1 MGVLVR
7 NLKLATRQLRRNP
20 GFTATVIVTLALAI
34 GANTAI
40 FSIVNALLVRPLPY
54 PEPDRMG
61 AIFTRINGAKP
72 FDGRNDIDGTQ
83 WELLRDNVPSLQA
96 AVYAGMMSGAN
107 LRAGAV
113 SRYVHDGR
121 VSAQF
126 FSVLGVQ
133 PALGRGF
140 TAEEDRP
147 KGPPVVVLSY
157 DLWRTAFGANR
168 NIVGKAIQLKSES
181 FTVVGVL
188 PQGAVTPLNADLYTP
203 LQPSRDGEGA
213 GTNFGVV
220 TRLKPGANWRQAD
233 VELNSAWAARANG
246 HDSSA
251 PGLKVSYH
259 MVPLQQGQASE
270 LKPQALALQIA
281 AGAILLIACANL
293 AGLTL
298 VRVTRRTPEI
308 ATRLALGGSRWQV
321 QKQLWME
328 NLLLAL
334 VGGAAGVVTGYAG
347 LQGLLKLLPEDYLPV
362 TGIELDWRVLGFA
375 LAAALGTSILLGML
389 PALAVRRVDL
399 RSSMANRAV
408 AGSERVMLRQTL
420 IAGEVALTVVLL
432 AGAGLLI
439 RTLVHLE
446 TLPPGFNPEGVLAA
460 KASLDDARF
469 RDPAAFAK
477 LLNESVAA
485 MERIPGVKR
494 AAVGLNLPYE
504 RALNSGVVL
513 RGGKEAGTEVGTDA
527 IYVTPGYFDTLEIP
541 LLAGRSFAASD
552 GPTTQRVALVNRT
565 FAQKFFHGENPVGRG
580 LNNDITIV
588 GMVGDVQVSPGLD
601 NGAPLLSEPTMYIP
615 AAQVRAGLL
624 QVVHVWFQPSWVVRT
639 AGPAAD
645 TNAQMQQALASVDAG
660 LPFSG
665 FYRMTDLRARALV
678 TQRIEVALLGTMA
691 GLALLL
697 STVGLAG
704 LVASLVAQRTREIGL
719 RIALGSTV
727 QGAMAHVAGT
737 GVRAAAAG
745 LVLGLVVSAGTLR
758 LLRSALYGVGIYDAT
773 SLAAVVAAL
782 ALVTLAAT
790 TLPALRIAR
799 IDPARTLRDE

>member
-1 MGVLVR
+1 MGAWSG
-7 NLKLATRQLRRNP
+7 NLRQAARQLRRTP
-20 GFTATVIVTLALAI
+20 GFTVTVIVTLALAI

-40 FSIVNALLVRPLPY
+40 FSLVNALLVKPLPY
-54 PEPDRMG
+54 PEPQRMG
-61 AIFTRINGAKP
+61 TIFTQINGGHP
-72 FDGRNDIDGTQ
+72 FNGRDDIDGTQ
-83 WELLRDNVPSLQA
+83 WEALRDNVPSLTA
-96 AVYAGMMSGAN
+96 AVYAEITSGAN
-107 LRAGAV
+107 LQAGSAA
-113 SRYVHDGR
+113 RYVHDGR

-126 FSVLGVQ
+126 FGVLGVR

-147 KGPPVVVLSY
+147 KGPAAVVLSY
-157 DLWRTAFGANR
+157 DLWRTTFGADR
-168 NIVGKAIQLKSES
+168 GIVGRAIHLKSEAY
-181 FTVVGVL
+181 TVVGVL

-203 LQPSRDGEGA
+203 LQPDRTGEGQ
-213 GTNFGVV
+213 GTNFGVI
-220 TRLKPGANWRQAD
+220 TRLKPGASWQQAD
-233 VELNSAWAARANG
+233 AELSRAWAAQAARY
-246 HDSSA
+246 SA
-251 PGLKVSYH
+251 RNQGVHVRYYS
-259 MVPLQQGQASE
+259 VPLQQGQASE
-270 LKPQALALQIA
+270 LKPRALALQMA
-281 AGAILLIACANL
+281 AGFILLIACANL

-334 VGGAAGVVTGYAG
+334 VGGAAGVGTGYVG
-347 LQGLLKLLPEDYLPV
+347 LKALLKLLPEDYLPV
-362 TGIELDWRVLGFA
+362 TGIGLDVWVLGFA
-375 LAAALGTSILLGML
+375 LAAALGTSILFGML

-408 AGSERVMLRQTL
+408 AGGERVSLRQAL

-485 MERIPGVKR
+485 MERIPGVTH

-504 RALNSGVVL
+504 RPLNDYVKI
-513 RGGKEAGTEVGTDA
+513 RDGKEAGTANGTDA
-527 IYVTPGYFDTLEIP
+527 IYVTPHYFETLGIP
-541 LLAGRSFAASD
+541 LLAGRGLAASD
-552 GPTTQRVALVNRT
+552 GPETQPVVVVNRA
-565 FAQKFFHGENPVGRG
+565 FAQKFFHGANPVGRG
-580 LNNDITIV
+580 LNKTMTIV
-588 GMVGDVQVSPGLD
+588 GMVGNVQVSPGLD
-601 NGAPLLSEPTMYIP
+601 ADAPLDSEPTMYIP
-615 AAQVRAGLL
+615 AAQVEGRLL
-624 QVVHVWFQPSWVVRT
+624 ALVHVWFQPSWVVKT
-639 AGPAAD
+639 AGPVSGL
-645 TNAQMQQALASVDAG
+645 TGQMQQALATVDAG

-665 FYRMTDLRARALV
+665 FYRMTDLRAKTLA

-697 STVGLAG
+697 SAVGLSG

-745 LVLGLVVSAGTLR
+745 MALGLIASFGALR
-758 LLRSALYGVGIYDAT
+758 LLRSVLYGVTVYDAT
-773 SLAAVVAAL
+773 SLAAVVATL